1 MQAGILHLIDGSS
14 SFAFG
19 SLVWQRP
26 ILSPLIPFATRY
38 SLVVAKASTERTRPN
53 DTEMRSRVLCQG
65 SLRATQPVLS
75 MLPCKLKLDEKTPK
89 HASLA
94 Q

>member
-26 ILSPLIPFATRY
+26 ILFAFIPFATRY

-53 DTEMRSRVLCQG
+53 DTETRSLVACQG
-65 SLRATQPVLS
+65 SLRASLLVLS
-75 MLPCKLKLDEKTPK
+75 M
-89 HASLA
+89 
-94 Q
+94 